1 MTDAPFTDR
10 KMCPQC
16 GHSNRITA
24 KVCTN
29 CGYNF
34 ANMMW
39 AQSDPPS
46 GVEGVPLKRC
56 PECGHENRVSAKVC
70 SQCGHRFRVGSSR
83 QKWCPRC
90 GTVNRLEAKVCIH
103 CGHRFRTDFAA
114 TGQRGADT
122 PSPLAERGR
131 GGEAHSEI
139 TEPPIIQAPEAP
151 IELPTQ
157 FDAPPRLPDPPV
169 ITPSLNSERG
179 QGGEVNPPPPAR
191 HATEDLDGEPAP
203 ELSDSEFD
211 AMLRNDRKKDRR

>member
-1 MTDAPFTDR
+1 
-10 KMCPQC
+10 
-16 GHSNRITA
+16 
-24 KVCTN
+24 
-29 CGYNF
+29 
-34 ANMMW
+34 MW
-39 AQSDPPS
+39 ALESNY
-46 GVEGVPLKRC
+46 GEGLHQLWLQLRQHDVGAIRSAVG
-56 PECGHENRVSAKVC
+56 CGGCAA
-70 SQCGHRFRVGSSR
+70 QTL
-83 QKWCPRC
+83 PRMRD
-90 GTVNRLEAKVCIH
+90 RLEAKVCIH